1 MKDPR
6 VSAGFGAL
14 AALYFG
20 YAIFAPG
27 ETPSTALSTLHWTF
41 FLLGLFAFVG
51 SIFKIV
57 TGK

>member
-1 MKDPR
+1 VKDPR
-6 VSAGFGAL
+6 VSAGFGAV

-27 ETPSTALSTLHWTF
+27 EAPSPALGTLHWIF
-41 FLLGLFAFVG
+41 FLLGLFALVG
-51 SIFKIV
+51 SIIKIA